1 MNANP
6 ADCDCER
13 CEIDRERAPYQ
24 RAWLTAFREATTA
37 QVSAALDAVESGSHR
52 DSPAAIGAL
61 LALTGL
67 MLEKESELSG
77 AVVGGAAG
85 QQDQGEQ
92 SPMSAAEMER
102 RIGLMGRL
110 NDAAA
115 RLRPQPV
122 STEPEPE
129 VADNDADL
137 WYAACFACTT
147 SLQVVRLFRR
157 QRAELPRRD
166 PMGEAYLVVLAQLA
180 MEAEANRERLEDTA
194 IPDIDDGLTDARG
207 ALLAEAHAAMDEM
220 AETVAADLREFNQ
233 DLPVEIRPAMR
244 ELPAVTERAAALV
257 VGPADFQVGRFD
269 EWDPNPPHAEGG
281 LYIVYYYRGAKVVQ
295 SILDTYPLGF
305 PAAAAQQ
312 QVDRVIGALLAMG
325 PEAEAWSDLLLPYAL
340 VMSDLAE
347 AGLHDVAGNRFSE
360 FVSALQQQDLR
371 HGAMLEV
378 LAAVAGDEPDVSEYL
393 LRDSDFDAEF
403 ATLRQARAIITTA
416 RRQGLDSVKL
426 ARLAAAMGHEAEEL
440 GVTPP
445 STDYATVSILL
456 GAARAA
462 GLPHDAIDRIYQ
474 AIDPDGYA
482 EALYE
487 QAVDLLEFGD
497 EDADGVLDGLPRF
510 DGEFSR

>member
-13 CEIDRERAPYQ
+13 CEIDRERALYQ

-37 QVSAALDAVESGSHR
+37 QVSAALDAVENASQR
-52 DSPAAIGAL
+52 DSPAASGAL

-67 MLEKESELSG
+67 LLEQERELSG
-77 AVVGGAAG
+77 AMVGRAAG
-85 QQDQGEQ
+85 QQDQGKP
-92 SPMSAAEMER
+92 SPMAAAEMEQ

-115 RLRPQPV
+115 RLRPQ
-122 STEPEPE
+122 PEPE

-147 SLQVVRLFRR
+147 SLQVVRLFRSK
-157 QRAELPRRD
+157 RAELPQRD
-166 PMGEAYLVVLAQLA
+166 PMREAYLVVLSPLVGS
-180 MEAEANRERLEDTA
+180 AEENRERLEDTA
-194 IPDIDDGLTDARG
+194 IPDIDDGLAD
-207 ALLAEAHAAMDEM
+207 AHAAIDEM
-220 AETVAADLREFNQ
+220 AEAVDADLRAFNQ

-244 ELPAVTERAAALV
+244 GLPAMTERAAAMV
-257 VGPADFQVGRFD
+257 IGPADFYVGRFG

-295 SILDTYPLGF
+295 SILDTYPMGF

-325 PEAEAWSDLLLPYAL
+325 PEAEALSDLLLPYPL
-340 VMSDLAE
+340 VMSDLAD
-347 AGLHDVAGNRFSE
+347 AGLHDVAVDRCSE
-360 FVSALQQQDLR
+360 FVSTLQQQDLR

-393 LRDSDFDAEF
+393 LRDSDFDPEF

-426 ARLAAAMGHEAEEL
+426 SKLAAAMGHEAEEL

-456 GAARAA
+456 GEARDA
-462 GLPHDAIDRIYQ
+462 GFPHDVIDRIYQ
-474 AIDPDGYA
+474 AIDPDGY
-482 EALYE
+482 EEELYD
-487 QAVDLLEFGD
+487 QAADLREF
-497 EDADGVLDGLPRF
+497 EDADGALDGLPRF